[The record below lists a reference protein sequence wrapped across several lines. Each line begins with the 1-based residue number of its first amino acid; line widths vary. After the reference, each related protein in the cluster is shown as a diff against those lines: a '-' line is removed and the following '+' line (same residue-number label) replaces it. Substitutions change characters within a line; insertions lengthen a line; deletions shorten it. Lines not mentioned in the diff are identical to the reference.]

1 MLEAYRLVCLFFP
14 LLVYLAG
21 MKSVLHETASV
32 SVIHTISAGYLSTVN
47 LVLKQHME
55 RWKWKESCGVALNF
69 CFSLMQFAPKNFL
82 RDNVG
87 MKRYISM
94 HASTL

>member
-1 MLEAYRLVCLFFP
+1 MLHCITLARSLSFGLPFFP

-69 CFSLMQFAPKNFL
+69 CFSLM
-82 RDNVG
+82 
-87 MKRYISM
+87 
-94 HASTL
+94 